1 MFDFSLSEFLENLD
15 TAGRRIQDGHAYLE
29 SVKELNRDTKR
40 KKLEAEQK
48 KMEERRMQSL
58 VAEQR
63 IYDSIMLNKS
73 VDSLLTGMLNKQA
86 KLGTENRKD
95 MPQISAKEVRES
107 SIPTRSLEFVDPKK
121 LKYTQKDSHINK
133 TKAQGIADHWETVGK
148 QPVLISKDNWVID
161 GHHRVEAAKIKNKW
175 VRVIRIQLPGMKALK
190 AVRKLDK

>member
-1 MFDFSLSEFLENLD
+1 MFNFSLSEFIDNLD
-15 TAGRRIQDGHAYLE
+15 LASRRIKDGQEYLE

-40 KKLEAEQK
+40 KRLEAEQK
-48 KMEERRMQSL
+48 KMEERRLQAMESE
-58 VAEQR
+58 AR
-63 IYDSIMLNKS
+63 MYDSIMLNKS
-73 VDSLLTGMLNKQA
+73 VDSLLAGMLAKNA

-95 MPQISAKEVRES
+95 MPQVSAKEVRES
-107 SIPTRSLEFVDPKK
+107 DIPTKSIEFVDPKK